1 MRRLHDFVRVRTELA
16 DRYDALLA
24 DLPVAKAPRRAG
36 ALSAWHLY
44 VIQLDAALESRR
56 REVFERMR
64 AAGIGVNVHYIPV
77 HLQPY
82 YRDLGFREGDFPNAE
97 RYYRRAITLPL
108 HPGLTHAQQDR
119 VVAAL
124 CEAIAWDTWN
134 AAKTLIP
141 FHVQSPV
148 SRAAFNQIGR
158 AHV

>member
-1 MRRLHDFVRVRTELA
+1 MMWPESRHGRGDSPGVEAGLPAVMPLPPMRVMIRVFVEERIGPRHAAGSVARGRELEA
-16 DRYDALLA
+16 R
-24 DLPVAKAPRRAG
+24 
-36 ALSAWHLY
+36 SAWHLY
-44 VIQLDAALESRR
+44 VIQLDAALEPRR

-124 CEAIAWDTWN
+124 GEAIA
-134 AAKTLIP
+134 
-141 FHVQSPV
+141 
-148 SRAAFNQIGR
+148 
-158 AHV
+158 